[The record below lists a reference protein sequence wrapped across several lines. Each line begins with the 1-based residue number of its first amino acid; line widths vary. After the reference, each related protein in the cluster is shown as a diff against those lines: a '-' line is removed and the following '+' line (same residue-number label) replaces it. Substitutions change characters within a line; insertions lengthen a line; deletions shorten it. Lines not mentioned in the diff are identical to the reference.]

1 MKNIDPTICAA
12 LLRGVTD
19 QLHASKTA
27 APAGTDVASLIRQVK
42 QASAWA
48 HATLKQAFLAH
59 YPEIPWSEAEMD
71 PDLQQSAE
79 FAGAYW
85 VYDPIDG
92 AYHYAQGLPLWSS
105 SLALVSA
112 GRVVLSFVYD
122 PSRQEMFTAGSG
134 EGAHLNGIAIHTGTK
149 TALSGAVVGT
159 ALPIAASPDGV
170 ALPAAADTLKRVA
183 AQVFVVRM
191 LASASLQLAYVA
203 AGRLDAYWEPG
214 RDLYDWF
221 AGAHLVEAA
230 GGALSDGTGAA
241 FGFGAE
247 GIVASSVRLHAAL
260 IGMVK

>member
-1 MKNIDPTICAA
+1 MKNIDPAICAA

-19 QLHASKTA
+19 QLHASKA
-27 APAGTDVASLIRQVK
+27 GAPAGTDVASSIRQVK

-48 HATLKQAFLAH
+48 YATLKHALLAH

-71 PDLQQSAE
+71 LDLQQSAE
-79 FAGAYW
+79 FAAAYW

-105 SLALVSA
+105 SLALIRT

-122 PSRQEMFTAGSG
+122 PSRQEMFTACSG
-134 EGAHLNGIAIHTGTK
+134 EGAYLNGVAIHAGTK
-149 TALSGAVVGT
+149 TALAGAVVGT
-159 ALPIAASPDGV
+159 ALPIAASPDGL

-183 AQVFVVRM
+183 GHVFVVRM

-214 RDLYDWF
+214 RDIYDWF
-221 AGAHLVEAA
+221 AGAQLVEEA
-230 GGALSDGTGAA
+230 GGALSDRTGAA
-241 FGFGAE
+241 FGFGAD
-247 GIVASSVRLHAAL
+247 GIVASSLALHAAL
-260 IGMVK
+260 VRLVK

>member
-1 MKNIDPTICAA
+1 MKNIDPAICAA
-12 LLRGVTD
+12 LLRGATD
-19 QLHASKTA
+19 QLHVSKTGA
-27 APAGTDVASLIRQVK
+27 SAGTDVASLIQQVK

-48 HATLKQAFLAH
+48 YATLKQALLAH

-71 PDLQQSAE
+71 LDLQQSAE

-122 PSRQEMFTAGSG
+122 PSRQEMFTARTG
-134 EGAHLNGIAIHTGTK
+134 EGAYLNGIAHTGTK
-149 TALSGAVVGT
+149 TALAGAVVGT
-159 ALPIAASPDGV
+159 ALPIAASSDGA
-170 ALPAAADTLKRVA
+170 ALPAAADMLKRVA
-183 AQVFVVRM
+183 TQVFVVRM

-214 RDLYDWF
+214 RDIYDWF
-221 AGAHLVEAA
+221 AGAHLVEVA
-230 GGALSDGTGAA
+230 GGALSDCAGGA
-241 FGFGAE
+241 FGFGAN
-247 GIVASSVRLHAAL
+247 GIVASSVGLHTAL
-260 IGMVK
+260 IGLVK

>member
-1 MKNIDPTICAA
+1 MNNIDPAICAA

-19 QLHASKTA
+19 QLQASKTGA
-27 APAGTDVASLIRQVK
+27 CTSTDVASLIQQVK

-48 HATLKQAFLAH
+48 YATLKQTLLAH

-71 PDLQQSAE
+71 LDLQRSAE

-122 PSRQEMFTAGSG
+122 PSRQEMFTAHTG
-134 EGAHLNGIAIHTGTK
+134 EGAYLNGIAIHTGTK
-149 TALSGAVVGT
+149 TALAGAVVGT
-159 ALPIAASPDGV
+159 ALPIAASSDGA
-170 ALPAAADTLKRVA
+170 ALPAAVDTLKRVA

-214 RDLYDWF
+214 RDIYDWF
-221 AGAHLVEAA
+221 AGAHLVEEA
-230 GGALSDGTGAA
+230 GGALSDCAGAA
-241 FGFGAE
+241 FGFGAD
-247 GIVASSVRLHAAL
+247 GIVASSNGLHTAL
-260 IGMVK
+260 IGLVK